1 MSTHFLEREF
11 FPFDLLVKNFF
22 DTTNNFIPAIESKLP
37 HPINVFE
44 DDLGLTFELACTGIP
59 KETIE
64 VKIEGDIIHF
74 IHDKESGYKSPEPQ
88 NRKYITRGISKRS
101 FNLGYKVSSKF
112 DLNKAHAMFLDGL
125 LLVTVP
131 FSAKSKSKVLKIS

>member
-1 MSTHFLEREF
+1 MSTRFLEREF

-22 DTTNNFIPAIESKLP
+22 DNTNNFIPATESKLP

-64 VKIEGDIIHF
+64 VKIDGDIIHF
-74 IHDKESGYKSPEPQ
+74 IHDKEKSPEPQ
-88 NRKYITRGISKRS
+88 NRKYITRGIAKRS

-112 DLNKAHAMFLDGL
+112 DLNKAHAVFLDGL

-131 FSAKSKSKVLKIS
+131 FSTKSKAKVLKIS